1 MRAVS
6 PPRVVRFWSRLLGV
20 ILLCG
25 VSTEPARAADNYPS
39 RPIRI
44 IVGFAPGGNTDVYAR
59 LLSAHLQ
66 KVLGQPVVVENK
78 SGAASILGIQHVATS
93 KPDGYTLCFCVSNVA
108 TNRFTYRNLPYKP
121 DDLTAVGLVFN
132 SSTALIVPARSE
144 FDSVGKM
151 IAYAQTNPG
160 KLSYS
165 TTGAG
170 GATHLITE
178 LFRAETG
185 VSAVAVHYKG
195 AAPATLAALSGEVDF
210 AMSATATA
218 LPHLRTQ
225 KIRALSV
232 NTPERLSALPDVPT
246 IGESGYPGVASS
258 TWYGV
263 LAPAGTP
270 REIIVLLNK
279 EINVFSRTKTIVEKI
294 VSDGDRPRG
303 DLSPQAFAKYI
314 IDDAEVMRR
323 AIEPL
328 SIRLD

>member
-1 MRAVS
+1 MRANS
-6 PPRVVRFWSRLLGV
+6 PRGTSGFWPGLLAAV
-20 ILLCG
+20 LICG
-25 VSTEPARAADNYPS
+25 VGMAPTRAADNYPS
-39 RPIRI
+39 RPIRM

-59 LLSAHLQ
+59 LLSTHLQ
-66 KVLGQPVVVENK
+66 KVLGQPVIVENK
-78 SGAASILGIQHVATS
+78 AGAASILGIQHVANA

-108 TNRFTYRNLPYKP
+108 TNRFTYRNLPYKAE
-121 DDLTAVGLVFN
+121 DLTAVGLVFN

-151 IAYAQTNPG
+151 IAYARANPG

-185 VSAVAVHYKG
+185 INAVAVHYKG
-195 AAPATLAALSGEVDF
+195 AAPATLATLSGEVDF

-218 LPHLRTQ
+218 LPHLRAQ

-232 NTPERLSALPDVPT
+232 NTPERLSALPNVPT

-263 LAPAGTP
+263 IAPAATP
-270 REIIVLLNK
+270 REIILLLNK
-279 EINVFSRTKTIVEKI
+279 EINVFSRTKAIVDKAI
-294 VSDGDRPRG
+294 GDGDRPRG
-303 DLSPQAFAKYI
+303 DLSPEAFAKFI
-314 IDDAEVMRR
+314 VDDAEVMRKV
-323 AIEPL
+323 IEPL
-328 SIRLD
+328 NIWLD

>member
-1 MRAVS
+1 MR
-6 PPRVVRFWSRLLGV
+6 V
-20 ILLCG
+20 ILLLGALRFWPPLLVAATICG
-25 VSTEPARAADNYPS
+25 VGLEPAHAADNYPT

-59 LLSAHLQ
+59 LLSMHLQ

-78 SGAASILGIQHVATS
+78 AGAASILAIQHVATS

-108 TNRFTYRNLPYKP
+108 TNRFTYRNLPYKA

-132 SSTALIVPARSE
+132 SSTALIVPARSQ
-144 FDSVGKM
+144 FDSVGKL
-151 IAYAQTNPG
+151 IAYAKPNPG

-185 VSAVAVHYKG
+185 VDAVAVHYKG
-195 AAPATLAALSGEVDF
+195 AAPATLATLSGEVDF

-218 LPHLRTQ
+218 LPHLRAQ

-232 NTPERLSALPDVPT
+232 NTPERLSVLPNVPT

-279 EINVFSRTKTIVEKI
+279 EINVFARSKAIVDKAT
-294 VSDGDRPRG
+294 SDGDRPRG
-303 DLSPQAFAKYI
+303 DMSPEAFAKFI
-314 IDDAEVMRR
+314 VDDAEVMRR
-323 AIEPL
+323 VIEPL
-328 SIRLD
+328 NIRLD